1 MDGFIKYVAPSVDF
15 GEAPAVDMFSRT
27 WEKRAG
33 MAIYMPP
40 AVEEF
45 MKTAE
50 PVKGKR
56 LLLVHG
62 LGSEESWGFNRNG
75 DGFPEE
81 MEVDGVKEATLVN
94 DDPARNWGYH
104 TFAKNAHTFRDH
116 KNHDPKLSIGGK
128 VVLAAWN
135 PEMRR
140 VELIIPV
147 SERQAPD
154 VVDAIDKNEK
164 IAVSM
169 GTKVPY
175 DVCSICKNK
184 AKHRGEYCKH
194 ARHEMNRI
202 YSDGRKVGVHNPRPN
217 FFDISVLG
225 HAGQGR
231 PADPSA
237 YSLAKVASAESAA
250 AEWPDRPKLFKIG
263 YVREGA
269 RKSADD
275 KKADIEKQI
284 PAVAQEA
291 KAKHLKDI
299 KACVPL
305 NVKKA
310 EALPTSTI
318 YALRRAD
325 PEKVAATLTVAGIT
339 LLPSEFD
346 AVFPDGAPST
356 IDFDKVSMPLFEI
369 LEKSMHQRSDWLSY
383 FGDRAYR
390 NLNTQTKTAGHGVPQ
405 NKDAYAAYLKLAY
418 EAVSVPTHVKNLVL
432 AVQRHPY
439 VKSAIARHDLT
450 EKTAKHP
457 GLTAGNLVAAMLG
470 PMVLSAYFR
479 SQQMMNPFS
488 VGPVKGFVADHPL
501 MTGAATS
508 LLWHKMKGGTLPLIG
523 S

>member
-1 MDGFIKYVAPSVDF
+1 MTGFIKYVTPSVDF

-40 AVEEF
+40 AIEEF

-50 PVKGKR
+50 PIKGKR

-62 LGSEESWGFNRNG
+62 MGSEEGWGFNRNG
-75 DGFPEE
+75 DGFPELWKGAKNLTE
-81 MEVDGVKEATLVN
+81 
-94 DDPARNWGYH
+94 DDPAKAYGYH

-116 KNHDPKLSIGGK
+116 KNHDPKLTIGGK
-128 VVLAAWN
+128 VVVAAWN

-147 SERQAPD
+147 SEKLAPD

-169 GTKVPY
+169 GTKVPH
-175 DVCSICKNK
+175 DVCSICGNK

-194 ARHEMNRI
+194 ARYEMNRI
-202 YSDGRKVGVHNPRPN
+202 YSNGQKVGVHNPEPN

-225 HAGQGR
+225 DRGTGR

-237 YSLAKVASAESAA
+237 FSLAKVAHDTGSAD
-250 AEWPDRPKLFKIG
+250 WPDRPKLHKIG
-263 YVREGA
+263 YIREGA
-269 RKSADD
+269 RKKADD
-275 KKADIEKQI
+275 KHADIEKKV
-284 PAVAQEA
+284 PGVAEEA
-291 KAKHLKDI
+291 TKEQLERI

-310 EALPTSTI
+310 EALPASTQA
-318 YALRRAD
+318 YLRRAD
-325 PEKVAATLTVAGIT
+325 PEKVAASLAVAGIT
-339 LLPSEFD
+339 LLPAEFD
-346 AVFPDGAPST
+346 TIFPDGMPT
-356 IDFDKVSMPLFEI
+356 TDFSKVSMPIFET
-369 LEKSMHQRSDWLSY
+369 LEKSMPHRSDWLSY

-390 NLNTQTKTAGHGVPQ
+390 NVHTAGKTASFAPSKNPV
-405 NKDAYAAYLKLAY
+405 AYANYLKQAY
-418 EAVSVPTHVKNLVL
+418 ETVSVPASVKEMVL
-432 AVQRHPY
+432 AIERHPY
-439 VKSAIARHDLT
+439 IKSALARHELS
-450 EKTAKHP
+450 KVAKHP

-479 SQQMMNPFS
+479 SQQMMDPWS
-488 VGPVKGFVADHPL
+488 VGPVKGFVANHPL
-501 MTGAATS
+501 MTGAATA
-508 LLWHKMKGGTLPLIG
+508 LLWHKLKGGTVPLIG